1 MYEPSFQNRFSQEK
15 ETIKEIISHFLLKT
29 RIMKAVY
36 ICIPVFVLC
45 NIILTFL
52 SSEYLLLQQILL
64 IGFLVSLIFIGLGIL
79 ETKIKNTPKYADQSM
94 ANISINNESI
104 DWKLGDKTK
113 IFKTR
118 KIFAFFETENYI
130 VIIPNVYTSTLVI
143 LKKSAFMTGTS
154 DEFISFLKSK
164 AIRCIK

>member
-36 ICIPVFVLC
+36 ICIPVVVLC
-45 NIILTFL
+45 NIALPLL
-52 SSEYLLLQQILL
+52 SSAFLPLQKILL
-64 IGFLVSLIFIGLGIL
+64 IGFLASLGLIGLGVLEIL
-79 ETKIKNTPKYADQSM
+79 IANTPKYSDQSM
-94 ANISINNESI
+94 SNVSINSESI
-104 DWKLGDKTK
+104 EWKLGDKTK
-113 IFKTR
+113 TFKTQ
-118 KIFAFFETENYI
+118 KVIAFLETENYI
-130 VIIPNVYTSTLVI
+130 VLVPNAYTSILVI
-143 LKKSAFMTGTS
+143 LKKSAFTTGTS